1 MANENSE
8 KHVKSNEKFMQIPKK
23 ILVVSGTLLTITDR
37 VNLTNLSR
45 YCRLDER

>member
-23 ILVVSGTLLTITDR
+23 NIGCVWNTSYNHRSSNPHKFKPLL
-37 VNLTNLSR
+37 SA
-45 YCRLDER
+45 

>member
-23 ILVVSGTLLTITDR
+23 KYWLCLEHFLQSQI
-37 VNLTNLSR
+37 
-45 YCRLDER
+45 E